1 MGAVTTTP
9 FEQRYEDEASP
20 RVSAVY
26 ADIRRRM
33 SFVPALFK
41 ALAVD
46 EGALESAW
54 LQARTIVDDPRF
66 DDVTTRVREAA
77 TGPMPFPPSAQ
88 LRDAV
93 APFAADLPG
102 MLIIASSLRASL
114 DGELPPG
121 APVGTIEPGAAPP
134 ESAVPEVRGEHPLYD
149 EIRAEY
155 GTAHVPTLYRSLAA
169 RGLLDEGWSL
179 AAAVLRS
186 PEGVERVERVAH
198 LGRREALGLDTVGCF
213 TAESARHIVD
223 QLVVALPRNLV
234 VVLSTAAA

>member
-1 MGAVTTTP
+1 MTTTP

-20 RVSAVY
+20 RVAAVY

-46 EGALESAW
+46 EDALETAW

-66 DDVTTRVREAA
+66 GDVTDRVRAAA
-77 TGPMPFPPSAQ
+77 TGPIAARPSAE
-88 LRDAV
+88 LRDAL

-102 MLIIASSLRASL
+102 MLLIASSLLASL
-114 DGELPPG
+114 DGELPLG
-121 APVGTIEPGAAPP
+121 DPVGTIEPGVAPP
-134 ESAVPEVRGEHPLYD
+134 ESAVPEVRGEHPLYAS
-149 EIRAEY
+149 IREVY

-169 RGLLDEGWSL
+169 RGLLEEGWEIAEAL
-179 AAAVLRS
+179 LRA
-186 PEGVERVERVAH
+186 PEGVERVARVGA
-198 LGRREALGLDTVGCF
+198 LGREEALGLGTIGSF
-213 TAESARHIVD
+213 TAESARHIVE

-234 VVLSTAAA
+234 VVLSIRASE

>member
-1 MGAVTTTP
+1 MTTTP

-20 RVSAVY
+20 RVAAVY

-46 EGALESAW
+46 DAVLESAW
-54 LQARTIVDDPRF
+54 LQARTIIDDPRLG
-66 DDVTTRVREAA
+66 DATARVRLAGTGTTRAE
-77 TGPMPFPPSAQ
+77 PSTQ
-88 LRDAV
+88 LRDAL

-114 DGELPPG
+114 DGDLPRG
-121 APVGTIEPGAAPP
+121 EALGTIESGAAPP
-134 ESAVPEVRGEHPLYD
+134 ESIVPEVRGEHPLYAA
-149 EIRAEY
+149 IRDEY

-169 RGLLDEGWSL
+169 LDLLEEGWSI
-179 AAAVLRS
+179 AATVLRES
-186 PEGVERVERVAH
+186 AGRERVRRVAE
-198 LGRREALGLDTVGCF
+198 LGRAEALAFGTVGSF

-234 VVLSTAAA
+234 VVLSITASDRD

>member
-1 MGAVTTTP
+1 MTTTP
-9 FEQRYEDEASP
+9 FEQRYEDDASP
-20 RVSAVY
+20 RVAAVY

-46 EGALESAW
+46 DSALESAW

-66 DDVTTRVREAA
+66 GDATARIRHAA
-77 TGPMPFPPSAQ
+77 TGSTRTQPSTQ
-88 LRDAV
+88 LRDAL

-114 DGELPPG
+114 DGDLPRG
-121 APVGTIEPGAAPP
+121 EPVGTIEPGVAPP
-134 ESAVPEVRGEHPLYD
+134 ESIVPEVRGEHPLYAA
-149 EIRAEY
+149 IREEY
-155 GTAHVPTLYRSLAA
+155 GTAHVATLYRSLAA
-169 RGLLDEGWSL
+169 LDLLEEGWTI
-179 AAAVLRS
+179 AADVLRDPAGS
-186 PEGVERVERVAH
+186 ERVRQVADV
-198 LGRREALGLDTVGCF
+198 GRAEALAFGTVGCF

-234 VVLSTAAA
+234 VALTLTASD